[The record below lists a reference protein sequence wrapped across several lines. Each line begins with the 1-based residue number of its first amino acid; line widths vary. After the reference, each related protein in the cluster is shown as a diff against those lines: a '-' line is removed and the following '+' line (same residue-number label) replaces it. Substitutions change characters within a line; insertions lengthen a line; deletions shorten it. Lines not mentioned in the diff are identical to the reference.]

1 MTYDARET
9 SQQDGLM
16 ASLFLIEYGETDS
29 AFFAYTDADQAITF
43 GGKTYLPTTIGREKI
58 EAAGN
63 SLDNTTLR
71 IDITPNASI
80 VTMFRG
86 RLPSHAIRLTIYQ
99 GHADDPD
106 LDFKV
111 VWTGRIISVA
121 RKTKFAQIAAE
132 PVSTSMRRA
141 GLRRHYQYG
150 CPWALYGDQCKANK
164 AAARVNPLAVD
175 VGKNFITFEA
185 GWFNALPVGKFV
197 GGYVQWTDN
206 ETDIVQTR
214 TILTLGAT
222 NTQVIVNGD
231 VFGLAAGEQVQA
243 YLGCNHQL
251 SDCEHLH
258 HNVVNFGGQPWIP
271 KDNPTKLTN
280 QFY

>member
-1 MTYDARET
+1 MTYDAQEE
-9 SQQDGLM
+9 SQQDGLI
-16 ASLFLIEYGETDS
+16 ASCFLIEYGDTDAS
-29 AFFAYTDADQAITF
+29 FFAYTDADQPITLA
-43 GGKTYLPTTIGREKI
+43 GKTYIPTTIGREKI
-58 EAAGN
+58 ESAGN
-63 SLDNTTLR
+63 SLDNTTLK

-86 RLPSHAIRLTIYQ
+86 RLPSQQIRLTIFQ
-99 GHADDPD
+99 GHVTDVDSD
-106 LDFKV
+106 YKV
-111 VWTGRIISVA
+111 VWTGRIISLA
-121 RKTKFAQIAAE
+121 RKTKFAEIAAE
-132 PVSTSMRRA
+132 PVSTSMKRT

-164 AAARVNPLAVD
+164 AVARVNPLAAAI
-175 VGKNFITFEA
+175 GKNFITFDP
-185 GWFNALPVGKFV
+185 GWFNALPVEKFV
-197 GGYVQWTDN
+197 GGYVQWIDN
-206 ETDIVQTR
+206 ETGILQTR
-214 TILTLGAT
+214 TILTLGTSNA
-222 NTQVIVNGD
+222 QIVVSGD
-231 VFGLAAGEQVQA
+231 VFGLDVGEQVSA